1 MKDNKYYDK
10 LIDDNN
16 DPYYD
21 SPHLKEYMDKWD
33 GKVFIDSLKLNDKLS
48 VLEIG
53 IGTGRLACKVAPKCL
68 KLTGIDISL
77 KTIKKATLNL
87 SRFKNIE
94 LICSDFIT
102 YIFNNKFDVIYS
114 SLTFMHFKD
123 KEEVI
128 NKISNLLVDGGLL
141 CLSID
146 KNQENY
152 ILYGDIKIEIYPDN
166 LDNIINLLKN
176 NSMKIDKIL
185 ETEFAYIVVS
195 IK

>member
-1 MKDNKYYDK
+1 MY
-10 LIDDNN
+10 
-16 DPYYD
+16 
-21 SPHLKEYMDKWD
+21 
-33 GKVFIDSLKLNDKLS
+33 
-48 VLEIG
+48 
-53 IGTGRLACKVAPKCL
+53 

-77 KTIKKATLNL
+77 KTIKKAALNL

-128 NKISNLLVDGGLL
+128 NKISNLLVDCGLL

>member
-1 MKDNKYYDK
+1 MKVNKYYDK

-53 IGTGRLACKVAPKCL
+53 IGTGRLACKVAPRCY

-77 KTIKKATLNL
+77 KTIKKAALNL

-152 ILYGDIKIEIYPDN
+152 ILYGNIKIEIYPDN